1 MSKNPYSKLFEPV
14 QIGPVVTKN
23 RFYQVPHCCCMG
35 HVRPRAHAAMRGV
48 KAKGGWGVVSTEE
61 AEIHPSSDLA
71 PYAEQ
76 RIWDKKDIPA
86 LQLMTDAVHKYGAL
100 AAIELT
106 HSGHN

>member
-1 MSKNPYSKLFEPV
+1 
-14 QIGPVVTKN
+14 
-23 RFYQVPHCCCMG
+23 
-35 HVRPRAHAAMRGV
+35 MRGV

-106 HSGHN
+106 HSGHNSTNLV

>member
-1 MSKNPYSKLFEPV
+1 
-14 QIGPVVTKN
+14 
-23 RFYQVPHCCCMG
+23 MG

-106 HSGHN
+106 HSGHNSTNLFQEFQLCRQTHRR